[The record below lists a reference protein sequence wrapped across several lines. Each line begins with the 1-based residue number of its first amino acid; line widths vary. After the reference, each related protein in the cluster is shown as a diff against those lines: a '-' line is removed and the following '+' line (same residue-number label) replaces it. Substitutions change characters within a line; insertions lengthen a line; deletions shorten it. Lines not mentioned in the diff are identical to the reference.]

1 MTTLLN
7 SNSMAKKSHI
17 ELLNSP
23 SLFTKYEET
32 ERGRGVIASPLEY
45 EELMKVIPRGMLIT
59 VEELKQILAKKH
71 KVNYACPQATGFY
84 INMVANAAKEKELL
98 GGKQIVPYW
107 RTLKKNG
114 QLNERYPGGIEAQ
127 RRLLESEGH
136 IIVQKGGKSVVADY
150 SNKLFRL

>member
-1 MTTLLN
+1 
-7 SNSMAKKSHI
+7 MAKKSHI

-23 SLFTKYEET
+23 NLFTKYEET

-45 EELMKVIPRGMLIT
+45 EELIKVIPKGMLIT
-59 VEELKQILAKKH
+59 VDELEQTLAKKH
-71 KVNYACPQATGFY
+71 KVDYACPHTTRFY
-84 INMVANAAKEKELL
+84 IIMVANAAKEKELL

-114 QLNERYPGGIEAQ
+114 QLNKRYPGGIEAQ
-127 RRLLESEGH
+127 RKLLESEGH

-150 SNKLFRL
+150 NNKLFHL